1 MPPLSFK
8 LSVNRCPH
16 HPSFWSVCLDA
27 YHEGALESG
36 TRLTNS
42 KCCGSWKLQRSFPMR
57 LADLESMRDE
67 IEHAIGL
74 LREQENAA

>member
-1 MPPLSFK
+1 VPKLSFK
-8 LSVNRCPH
+8 LSINRCPVH
-16 HPSFWSVCLDA
+16 KNFWSVCLDT
-27 YHEGALESG
+27 YQDGEGQHG

-42 KCCGSWKLQRSFPMR
+42 KCCGSWREQTSFPMR

-74 LREQENAA
+74 LQEQENAA